1 MDVVPTPN
9 KNMWTETMFTSH
21 SVQTRCQ
28 GPCEMNRSEDS
39 SVMTGTG
46 SRFGGRRLRVGATQK
61 MGGGDAPLGTK
72 GRGRDKGT
80 ALWRRRK
87 VIELK
92 VPEGVKEEEAVCK

>member
-46 SRFGGRRLRVGATQK
+46 SRFGGRRLRLGATQK
-61 MGGGDAPLGTK
+61 MGGGVMHRWGQ
-72 GRGRDKGT
+72 RGEAEIKAQHFGG
-80 ALWRRRK
+80 
-87 VIELK
+87 
-92 VPEGVKEEEAVCK
+92 EGK